1 MTKWWVAQDSFVGE
15 TPEGAWVTVHTGQ
28 TRPDGHP
35 LVLLD
40 RDAAAAA
47 AKAGITRTALF
58 APQDFDEED
67 EPPPPKPAA
76 KAPASRKG
84 T

>member
-15 TPEGAWVTVHTGQ
+15 SAEGAWVTVHKGQ

-40 RDAAAAA
+40 RDAAEAA
-47 AKAGITRTALF
+47 AKAGITRPALF
-58 APQDFDEED
+58 VPQDFDEEA

-84 T
+84 M